1 MYKIKEIGLLEEYNK
16 VKVAEKIG
24 LHPDTLRK
32 ILNGKQECS
41 KLVAYCITKY
51 IDSDAEIENYFI
63 KVDEE

>member
-41 KLVAYCITKY
+41 KLVSYCITKY

>member
-63 KVDEE
+63 KVDE